1 MRKISNRHFAFLIC
15 LLLALTTVAVYWQ
28 VHHNEFIRFDDHLY
42 IVDNQHVK
50 SGLTW
55 QGLAWAFT
63 STHAYNWHPLTWIS
77 HMLDSEFHGSAPGGH
92 HFTNVIFHAANAIL
106 LFLVIRRLTGALWP
120 SAFVAAVFA
129 LHPLH
134 VESVAWA
141 SERKDVL
148 STFFWFLTTW
158 AYARYVAR
166 PVLVRYLLIIL
177 FFALGLLAKQMLVT
191 LPFVLL
197 LLDYWPLKRF
207 TLKAGSLSGSP
218 PAAASVSI
226 QRCILEK
233 LPLFVLSV
241 VASVVV
247 FLAQEGTVVMKSL
260 IEHPLSSRLANAL
273 AAYVTY
279 IGKMF
284 WPAHL
289 AIFYPH
295 LGGKLLAWQVTAAVL
310 LLTAITALVIW
321 KCWRYPYLAVGWF
334 WYLGTLVPVIGLV
347 QVGNQALADRY
358 TYIPLTG
365 LFIIVAWGIP
375 DLLARLRY
383 RKLIFSLSAALLLS
397 ILAVLTRGQVTH
409 WRNDA
414 TVLKHATQAVR
425 NNWWAQHAFARIL
438 HGEGNLDQAIDYY
451 IKSLQSEPRNS
462 FALNNLG
469 LALVEKREF
478 DKAVVCFTKAL
489 KLRPDRFE
497 VHMHLGAALAEKG
510 EPNKAIA
517 QLKQALQ
524 INPDAYR
531 VHHNLGVLFTEQNN
545 FEQAA
550 VHFKEVLRIDPN
562 HLDARINLGLLSVAQ
577 HGFEE
582 AIRHYTE
589 ALRIKPDAPDVRTH
603 LAEAYNSLGIEFGRQ
618 RKLPEAIEHFTRAV
632 EVRPDFAGA
641 YNNLGYALFLQ
652 GRLEQALT
660 HYLSALRIDPNFVDA
675 RYNMAVILTK
685 QRKTDE
691 AMKQYRK
698 VLHINPNHTKARNAL
713 TALLEK
719 KHTE

>member
-1 MRKISNRHFAFLIC
+1 MGKTSDKYWSLCIYLT
-15 LLLALTTVAVYWQ
+15 LALTTIAAYWQ
-28 VHHNEFIRFDDHLY
+28 LRHNEFIKFDDHLY
-42 IVDNQHVK
+42 IVDNPHVK
-50 SGLTW
+50 DGLTW
-55 QGLAWAFT
+55 QGLVWAFT

-77 HMLDSEFHGSAPGGH
+77 HMLDAEFHGLAPGGH
-92 HFTNVIFHAANAIL
+92 HFNNVIFHAANAIL

-166 PVLVRYLLIIL
+166 PVLVRYLLIML

-191 LPFVLL
+191 LPVVLL
-197 LLDYWPLKRF
+197 LLDYWPLRRLK
-207 TLKAGSLSGSP
+207 LKADNLSNSR
-218 PAAASVSI
+218 SVSVK
-226 QRCILEK
+226 RCILEK
-233 LPLFVLSV
+233 LPLLVLSA

-247 FLAQEGTVVMKSL
+247 FLVQEGTVVMKSL

-273 AAYVTY
+273 VAYMTY
-279 IGKMF
+279 IGKML

-295 LGGKLLAWQVTAAVL
+295 FGGKLLTWQIAAAAL
-310 LLTAITALVIW
+310 LLIAITALVIW
-321 KCWRYPYLAVGWF
+321 KSRQYPYLPVGWF
-334 WYLGTLVPVIGLV
+334 WYLGTLVPVIGLI
-347 QVGNQALADRY
+347 QVGNQGLADRY

-365 LFIIVAWGIP
+365 LFIVVAWGIP
-375 DLLARLRY
+375 DLLGRLRY
-383 RKLIFSLSAALLLS
+383 HKLIFSFAAAALLA
-397 ILAVLTRGQVTH
+397 ILGLLTRAQVAH

-425 NNWWAQHAFARIL
+425 NNWWAQHAFARLL
-438 HGEGNLDQAIDYY
+438 HAEGNLDQAIDYY
-451 IKSLQSEPRNS
+451 IKSLQSESRNS

-469 LALVEKREF
+469 LALVQKREF
-478 DKAVVCFTKAL
+478 DKAIVCFTKAL
-489 KLRPDRFE
+489 QLRPDRFE
-497 VHMHLGAALAEKG
+497 VHMHLGAALAENG
-510 EPNKAIA
+510 QPDKAIA

-531 VHHNLGVLFTEQNN
+531 VHHNLGVLFTQQGEFQ
-545 FEQAA
+545 QAIS
-550 VHFKEVLRIDPN
+550 HFKEVLRIDPD
-562 HLDARINLGLLSVAQ
+562 HVDANINLGLLFVGQ
-577 HGFEE
+577 REFEE
-582 AIRHYTE
+582 AINHYTE
-589 ALRIKPDAPDVRTH
+589 ALRIRPNSSDLRAE
-603 LAEAYNSLGIEFGRQ
+603 LAETHNSLGIEFGRQ
-618 RKLPEAIEHFTRAV
+618 RKLPEAIAHFTRAI
-632 EVRPDFAGA
+632 EVKPDFAGA

-652 GRLEQALT
+652 GRHEQALA
-660 HYLSALRIDPNFVDA
+660 HYLSALRIDPNYVDA
-675 RYNMAVILTK
+675 RYNLAVVLTE
-685 QRKTDE
+685 QDKTDE
-691 AMKQYRK
+691 AIKQYRK
-698 VLHINPNHTKARNAL
+698 VLEINPNHTKARNVL